1 MAGRCA
7 VILTRVKQSR
17 TDAASR
23 LGSLISERV
32 PIAFPLDILRTLD
45 AYGFLKCDGLDHSGE
60 T

>member
-1 MAGRCA
+1 MVERSG
-7 VILTRVKQSR
+7 VILTHVKQSR
-17 TDAASR
+17 TAAASR

-32 PIAFPLDILRTLD
+32 PIAFPLDILRTLH